1 MAADRSAEPGSDKNT
16 DMGSGNAADPSSNA
30 ANLSRDTDAIL
41 VSGLSKSFGKGVA
54 RRDALKN
61 VSLRIPVGSMMAL
74 IGPDGAGKTT
84 LLRMLA
90 GILTPDAG
98 EVRVLGHL
106 LPRQALALQ
115 SRIGYMP
122 QRFGLYEDLTVEENF
137 NLFASLHGIPQAA
150 RESRFAELLTLT
162 ALGPFRNRQAGQ
174 LSGGMKQKLGLACTL
189 IHPPQLLLL
198 DEASVGVDPISRREL
213 WSIIRQQ
220 VASQRVTVLLSTAY
234 MDEAERCDHVL
245 LLHEGEILAQG
256 SPAKLSAPFAG
267 CAYMLQNIPTAQR
280 SLQTHIAR
288 LPGVVDASMQ
298 ADGLRIVMQQPH
310 PPVLEGSLATHGAP
324 IAVPS
329 RLEDAFVS
337 LLFKR
342 GAHHAIETPPQRE
355 ANRNPELKDAV
366 AEEAMVEVK
375 NLYAY
380 FGDFCAVK
388 DVSFSVC
395 KGEIFG
401 LLGANG
407 AGKSTTFRML
417 CGLMPA
423 SSGVLRIAGIDL
435 RKTTAAG
442 RARIGYVSQKFSLYG
457 ALSVQQNLSFF
468 AAAYGLQNKRKQ
480 ERMAWALDELELK
493 EYSSMNAGSL
503 PLGYKQRL
511 ALACALMHEP
521 AILFLDEPTSGVDPL
536 ARREFWARV
545 NALAEGGTTCL
556 VTTHFMEEAEY
567 CDHLVLMSLG
577 EVLAQGT
584 PGEIKERVRRT
595 DRPTPSMEDAF
606 IQLIEKHEQTTRR
619 AS

>member
-1 MAADRSAEPGSDKNT
+1 M
-16 DMGSGNAADPSSNA
+16 
-30 ANLSRDTDAIL
+30 DA
-41 VSGLSKSFGKGVA
+41 VVVRNLSKSFGTGAA

-61 VSLRIPVGSMMAL
+61 ISLQLPVGSMTAL

-84 LLRMLA
+84 LLRLLA
-90 GILTPDAG
+90 GILTPVTG
-98 EVRVLGHL
+98 EIYVLEHP
-106 LPRQALALQ
+106 LPKEALALQ
-115 SRIGYMP
+115 SQIGYMP
-122 QRFGLYEDLTVEENF
+122 QRFGLYEDLTVEENLT
-137 NLFASLHGIPQAA
+137 LFADLHSMPQET
-150 RESRFAELLTLT
+150 RESRFAELLTMT
-162 ALGPFRNRQAGQ
+162 ALGPFRKRLAGK

-213 WSIIRQQ
+213 WSIIQQQ
-220 VASQRVTVLLSTAY
+220 VAGQNVTVLLSTAY
-234 MDEAERCDHVL
+234 MDEAERCDHVI

-256 SPAKLSAPFAG
+256 NPAQLAAP
-267 CAYMLQNIPTAQR
+267 LQGRAFVLEDVPAASRELQAKIAQ
-280 SLQTHIAR
+280 
-288 LPGVVDASMQ
+288 LPGVVDTVIQ
-298 ADGLRIVMQQPH
+298 GDGLRIVMQEPQ
-310 PPVLEGSLATHGAP
+310 PPVLQNDLAAYGSP
-324 IAVPS
+324 KAVPA

-337 LLFKR
+337 LLFSR
-342 GAHHAIETPPQRE
+342 TARHSIPFPPRPETLEGHA
-355 ANRNPELKDAV
+355 AVVVVKD
-366 AEEAMVEVK
+366 
-375 NLYAY
+375 LFRY
-380 FGDFCAVK
+380 FGDFAAVNN
-388 DVSFSVC
+388 VSFTVR

-417 CGLMPA
+417 CGLLPS
-423 SSGVLRIAGIDL
+423 SSGTLRVAGVDL
-435 RKTTAAG
+435 RTASAEA

-468 AAAYGLQNKRKQ
+468 SAAYGLESRRRK
-480 ERMAWALDELELK
+480 ERMAWALEELELK
-493 EYSSMNAGSL
+493 EYTAMNAGDL

-521 AILFLDEPTSGVDPL
+521 SILFLDEPTSGVDPL

-577 EVLAQGT
+577 EILAQGT
-584 PGEIKERVRRT
+584 PAEIKAKVRRA
-595 DRPTPSMEDAF
+595 DLPNPSMEDAF
-606 IQLIEKHEQTTRR
+606 ISLIEEHEQASRR

>member
-1 MAADRSAEPGSDKNT
+1 MDAVVV
-16 DMGSGNAADPSSNA
+16 
-30 ANLSRDTDAIL
+30 RD
-41 VSGLSKSFGKGVA
+41 LSKSFGKGTA

-61 VSLRIPVGSMMAL
+61 ISLEIPAGSMTAL

-84 LLRMLA
+84 LLRLLA
-90 GILTPDAG
+90 GILTPVAG
-98 EVRVLGHL
+98 EIRVLDHA
-106 LPRQALALQ
+106 LPKEALALQ
-115 SRIGYMP
+115 SQIGYMP
-122 QRFGLYEDLTVEENF
+122 QRFGLYEDLTVEENLM
-137 NLFASLHGIPQAA
+137 LFADLHSIPHEK
-150 RESRFAELLTLT
+150 REHRFAELLTMT
-162 ALGPFRNRQAGQ
+162 ALGPFRKRLAGQ

-213 WSIIRQQ
+213 WSIIQQQ
-220 VASQRVTVLLSTAY
+220 VAAQKVTVLLSTAY
-234 MDEAERCDHVL
+234 MDEAERCDHVI

-256 SPAKLSAPFAG
+256 NPAQLAAPFQGHAFVLENIPSAPRN
-267 CAYMLQNIPTAQR
+267 LQAQ
-280 SLQTHIAR
+280 IAQ
-288 LPGVVDASMQ
+288 LPGVVDTVIQ
-298 ADGLRIVMQQPH
+298 GDGLRIVMQQAA
-310 PPVLEGSLATHGAP
+310 PPALPENLTGYGTP
-324 IAVPS
+324 QPVPA

-337 LLFKR
+337 LLFSR
-342 GAHHAIETPPQRE
+342 AARHPIPLPPQRDTTGDP
-355 ANRNPELKDAV
+355 AAVVVVKDLFRYFGTFA
-366 AEEAMVEVK
+366 AVK
-375 NLYAY
+375 N
-380 FGDFCAVK
+380 
-388 DVSFSVC
+388 VSFSVR

-417 CGLMPA
+417 CGLLPS
-423 SSGVLRIAGIDL
+423 SSGTLRVAGVDL
-435 RKTTAAG
+435 RTASAAA

-468 AAAYGLQNKRKQ
+468 SAAYGLQNRRRK
-480 ERMAWALDELELK
+480 ERMAWALEELELK
-493 EYSSMNAGSL
+493 NYIAMNAGEL

-521 AILFLDEPTSGVDPL
+521 SILFLDEPTSGVDPL

-577 EVLAQGT
+577 EVLAQGS
-584 PGEIKERVRRT
+584 PSEIKEKVRSK
-595 DRPTPSMEDAF
+595 DRPNPSMEDAF
-606 IQLIEKHEQTTRR
+606 ISLIEEHEHVSRR

>member
-1 MAADRSAEPGSDKNT
+1 MDAVVV
-16 DMGSGNAADPSSNA
+16 
-30 ANLSRDTDAIL
+30 RD
-41 VSGLSKSFGKGVA
+41 LSKSFGRGAA

-61 VSLRIPVGSMMAL
+61 ISLEIPAGSMTAL

-84 LLRMLA
+84 LLRLLA
-90 GILTPDAG
+90 GILTPSAG
-98 EVRVLGHL
+98 EIRVLDHP
-106 LPRQALALQ
+106 LPKEALALQ
-115 SRIGYMP
+115 SQIGYMP
-122 QRFGLYEDLTVEENF
+122 QRFGLYEDLTVEENLT
-137 NLFASLHGIPQAA
+137 LFADLHSIPHEK
-150 RESRFAELLTLT
+150 REGRFDELLTMT
-162 ALGPFRNRQAGQ
+162 ALGPFRKRLAGQ

-213 WSIIRQQ
+213 WSIIQQQ
-220 VASQRVTVLLSTAY
+220 VAAQKVTVLLSTAY
-234 MDEAERCDHVL
+234 MDEAERCDHVI

-256 SPAKLSAPFAG
+256 NPAQLAAPFQGHAFILEDVLT
-267 CAYMLQNIPTAQR
+267 APRNLQAQ
-280 SLQTHIAR
+280 IAQ
-288 LPGVVDASMQ
+288 LPGVLDTVIQ
-298 ADGLRIVMQQPH
+298 GDGLRIVMQQAA
-310 PPVLEGSLATHGAP
+310 PPALPEKLAAYGTP
-324 IAVPS
+324 KPVPT

-337 LLFKR
+337 LLFSR
-342 GAHHAIETPPQRE
+342 TVRHPIPPPQRDTTGDH
-355 ANRNPELKDAV
+355 AAVVVVKDLFRYFGAF
-366 AEEAMVEVK
+366 AAVK
-375 NLYAY
+375 N
-380 FGDFCAVK
+380 
-388 DVSFSVC
+388 VSFSVR

-417 CGLMPA
+417 CGLLPS
-423 SSGVLRIAGIDL
+423 SSGTLRVADVDL
-435 RKTTAAG
+435 RTATAAA

-468 AAAYGLQNKRKQ
+468 SAAYGLENRRRK
-480 ERMAWALDELELK
+480 ERMAWALDELELRD
-493 EYSSMNAGSL
+493 YTAMNAGEL

-521 AILFLDEPTSGVDPL
+521 SILFLDEPTSGVDPL

-584 PGEIKERVRRT
+584 PSEIKEKVRSK
-595 DRPTPSMEDAF
+595 DHPNPSMEDAF
-606 IQLIEKHEQTTRR
+606 ISLIEEHEQASRR

>member
-1 MAADRSAEPGSDKNT
+1 MEAVVVRN
-16 DMGSGNAADPSSNA
+16 
-30 ANLSRDTDAIL
+30 
-41 VSGLSKSFGKGVA
+41 LSKSFGKGAA

-61 VSLRIPVGSMMAL
+61 VSLTIPAGSMAAL

-84 LLRMLA
+84 LLRLLA

-98 EVRVLGHL
+98 EIRVLEHP
-106 LPRQALALQ
+106 LPKEALALQ
-115 SRIGYMP
+115 SQIGYMP
-122 QRFGLYEDLTVEENF
+122 QRFGLYEDLTVQENLD
-137 NLFASLHGIPQAA
+137 LFASLHGIAPRI
-150 RESRFAELLTLT
+150 REVRFSELLTMT
-162 ALGPFRNRQAGQ
+162 ALGPFRQRLAGQ

-213 WSIIRQQ
+213 WSIIHQQ
-220 VASQRVTVLLSTAY
+220 VVHQKVTVLLSTAY
-234 MDEAERCDHVL
+234 MDEAERCDHVI

-256 SPAKLSAPFAG
+256 NPAQLAAP
-267 CAYMLQNIPTAQR
+267 LQGHAFVLENIPTAPR
-280 SLQTHIAR
+280 NLQSQIAR
-288 LPGVVDASMQ
+288 LPGVVDTVIQ
-298 ADGLRIVMQQPH
+298 GDGLRIVMQQPN
-310 PPVLEGSLATHGAP
+310 PPVLHGDLAAYGTP
-324 IAVPS
+324 RAVQA

-337 LLFKR
+337 LLFNR
-342 GAHHAIETPPQRE
+342 TPRHPV
-355 ANRNPELKDAV
+355 PEPPRQATSKDDAAV
-366 AEEAMVEVK
+366 VEVK
-375 NLYAY
+375 DLYRY
-380 FGDFCAVK
+380 FGAFAAVK
-388 DVSFSVC
+388 NVSFSVR

-417 CGLMPA
+417 CGLLPS
-423 SSGVLRIAGIDL
+423 SSGTLRVAGVDL
-435 RKTTAAG
+435 RTATAAA

-457 ALSVQQNLSFF
+457 SLSVQQNLSFF
-468 AAAYGLQNKRKQ
+468 AAAYGLGNQRKKD
-480 ERMAWALDELELK
+480 RMRWALEELELK
-493 EYSSMNAGSL
+493 DYNTVNAGTL

-521 AILFLDEPTSGVDPL
+521 SILFLDEPTSGVDPL

-545 NALAEGGTTCL
+545 NALAETGTTCL

-584 PGEIKERVRRT
+584 PTEIKDKVRRP
-595 DRPTPSMEDAF
+595 DRPKPSMEDAF
-606 IQLIEKHEQTTRR
+606 ISLIEEHEQTSRR